1 MQTALEQKTP
11 GRGSSL
17 ASVVGVS
24 FLCMGVLA
32 GNTFAQSAPSK
43 PEPKSIFE
51 EKAKAA
57 PKTEP
62 ATSAKSK
69 PALEAKL
76 RSIPKDAANTK
87 TRATPQPK
95 RQLKTRG
102 PTKVDKRRRRASFT
116 MNPDAKWAC
125 DQQTVTL
132 PPVWRGNQQLTFG
145 FDIRNQ
151 GTADLKIRAR
161 GG

>member
-24 FLCMGVLA
+24 FLCMGVLV
-32 GNTFAQSAPSK
+32 GSTYAQSAPSK
-43 PEPKSIFE
+43 PEPKSILE
-51 EKAKAA
+51 DKAKAA
-57 PKTEP
+57 SKAEP

-69 PALEAKL
+69 PAPEAKV
-76 RSIPKDAANTK
+76 RSKPKDTANTK
-87 TRATPQPK
+87 TRATPERKP
-95 RQLKTRG
+95 QLKTRG
-102 PTKVDKRRRRASFT
+102 PTKAGKRRRQESFT

-125 DQQTVTL
+125 DQQTVAL
-132 PPVWRGNQQLTFG
+132 PPAWRGNHQLTFG
-145 FDIRNQ
+145 FDIRNE